1 MQERERRFCGFEK
14 LEISTEEAMAFG
26 DADNDISMLT
36 SVKYGMAMGNGTEN
50 CRKAAPYVTDTN
62 EKDGVAKGNFEVSI
76 RSRIDFAGGE

>member
-1 MQERERRFCGFEK
+1 
-14 LEISTEEAMAFG
+14 MAFG

-62 EKDGVAKGNFEVSI
+62 EKDGVAKGILRFLSEAEQTLQAENSDKNVKFV
-76 RSRIDFAGGE
+76 